1 MLGMGYFS
9 SVAFISD
16 DVSPRPWSVYGNM
29 FWVLQYR
36 YWTDI
41 IFLSF
46 SVLQNKTLSGVGMDS
61 AELPFDVSTRYFSFS
76 SIHIRFTLLTNTK
89 LLPMTLEND
98 CSNKT
103 KDAKMN
109 EKVYHRFDSCM
120 CVIWSHPTT
129 SCPHDKHVPVPR
141 ATAKSPPSRSSFI
154 TKRHM
159 HSILLVSL
167 N

>member
-16 DVSPRPWSVYGNM
+16 DVSPLPWSVYENI
-29 FWVLQYR
+29 FFYVLQYR

-61 AELPFDVSTRYFSFS
+61 TELPFDVSTQFFKFS

-89 LLPMTLEND
+89 LLQMTLENG

-109 EKVYHRFDSCM
+109 EKVYRSFDSCM
-120 CVIWSHPTT
+120 CVIWSHTLLL
-129 SCPHDKHVPVPR
+129 HVLMTNMCLFPGQR
-141 ATAKSPPSRSSFI
+141 QNL
-154 TKRHM
+154 H
-159 HSILLVSL
+159 LLEAVS
-167 N
+167 